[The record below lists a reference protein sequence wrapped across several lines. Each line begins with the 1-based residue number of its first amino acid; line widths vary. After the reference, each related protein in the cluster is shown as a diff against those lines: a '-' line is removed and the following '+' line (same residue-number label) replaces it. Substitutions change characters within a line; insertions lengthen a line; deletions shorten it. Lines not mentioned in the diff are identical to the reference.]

1 MRQLGYLDE
10 PVKKK
15 PLTFFMENKPH
26 KKKPTKETIEDID
39 EKSEIMRL
47 KRELEES
54 KIREEYYR
62 RMIEM
67 AERELHID
75 IRKKS
80 STK

>member
-10 PVKKK
+10 QVKKK

-26 KKKPTKETIEDID
+26 KKKPIKDPVEDFD
-39 EKSEIMRL
+39 EKTEISRL

-62 RMIEM
+62 RMI
-67 AERELHID
+67 
-75 IRKKS
+75 
-80 STK
+80 